1 MKRMHRID
9 ELRRRVV
16 DGSGDLDAAVRR
28 AAFDDDPAALPE
40 DARQYVDKVHR
51 HAYEIIDG
59 DIDALRGSFTE
70 DQIFELTVAAA
81 TGAGLR
87 RLDTVRQA
95 LEDA

>member
-1 MKRMHRID
+1 MNRMHRID

-16 DGSGDLDAAVRR
+16 DGRGDLDPAIRR
-28 AAFDDDPAALPE
+28 AAFDDNAAALPE
-40 DARQYVDKVHR
+40 DVRPYVDKVHR

-59 DIDALRGSFTE
+59 DVDALRGAFTE

-95 LEDA
+95 IEDA

>member
-1 MKRMHRID
+1 MNRMNRID

-16 DGSGDLDAAVRR
+16 DGRGDLDPAVRR
-28 AAFDDDPAALPE
+28 AAFDDDPTALPE
-40 DARQYVDKVHR
+40 DARPYVDKVHR

-59 DIDALRGSFTE
+59 DVDALRGSFTE